1 MRQLTWAGYLKTY
14 VPYLADTHSQAM
26 SRLAEQA
33 RTRPRATEPLLLLAV
48 TTGRTE
54 ELSRYMRDQPGL
66 LAELRLLDELARE
79 AQLESTLAREDSRL
93 RAEYTKVWRSFVV
106 RRDAASRDAHLKQ
119 VARDRVLAVEPS
131 RKVTRY
137 RMAKDLGLNP
147 GNLHAFLSQGNLS
160 KLSLDRAYQL
170 VDYLEAA

>member
-14 VPYLADTHSQAM
+14 VPYLADTRSQAM

-33 RTRPRATEPLLLLAV
+33 RMRPRATEPLLLLAA
-48 TTGRTE
+48 TTGRAQ
-54 ELSRYMRDQPGL
+54 ELSRHIQDRPNL
-66 LAELRLLDELARE
+66 LAELRLLDELVRE
-79 AQLESTLAREDSRL
+79 DQLEAALANEDSRL
-93 RAEYTKVWRSFVV
+93 RPEYAKTWRSFVV
-106 RRDAASRDAHLKQ
+106 RRDTVRRDARLKQ
-119 VARDRVLAVEPS
+119 VARDRVLALETS
-131 RKVTRY
+131 REVTRY

-160 KLSLDRAYQL
+160 KLSLARAYQL